1 VEVVNALRVITM
13 GTIDGNTW
21 TMTPA
26 PAVPTPTD
34 NGNGQSVFDPVDS
47 SVDHQLSTV
56 PNGNG

>member
-1 VEVVNALRVITM
+1 M